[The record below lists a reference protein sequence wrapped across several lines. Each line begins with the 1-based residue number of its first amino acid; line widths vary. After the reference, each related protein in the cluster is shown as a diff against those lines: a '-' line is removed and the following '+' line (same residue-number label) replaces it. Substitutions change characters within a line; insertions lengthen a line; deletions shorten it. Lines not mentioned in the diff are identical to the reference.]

1 MNWKNLV
8 SLLVAIVMGLAAL
21 WIGRNIIL
29 GKQVV
34 TKEDGDFVS
43 VIVANKDLEP
53 GHLIAAEDV
62 STMKWPADAVT
73 KTVFTDNKAVIGRA
87 VLTPI
92 VKGQTMFDG
101 LLAAAGSEG
110 GLTALVPDGMR
121 AVAVEIT
128 ESSGV
133 GWMLVPGC
141 HVDVIASLRPGEN
154 ATEMAK
160 TIVENVKVTA
170 VGQRLAKDRGD
181 GSRGTGEMM
190 KTVTLIVTPKDAE
203 AIEVA
208 ASNGKLR
215 LVLRGAND
223 TKPTQSPGVRLAEL
237 TGGPVDSAPQPTTKP
252 AGGFLSMLAAL
263 AAMPTTQPTT
273 PADQEVYVRRAER
286 IIRGGSEGTVYYQ
299 RRAND
304 TEDGWNVTSVVEEK
318 NDSKGLFK

>member
-29 GKQVV
+29 GKQVIT
-34 TKEDGDFVS
+34 TKADGDFVA
-43 VIVANKDLEP
+43 VVVANKDLDP
-53 GHLIAAEDV
+53 GHLITAEDI

-73 KTVFTDNKAVIGRA
+73 KTVFTDNKAVVGRA

-92 VKGQTMFDG
+92 VKGQTMFEG

-121 AVAVEIT
+121 AVAIEIT

-141 HVDVIASLRPGEN
+141 RVDVIAALRQGEN
-154 ATEMAK
+154 NSEMAR

-170 VGQRLAKDRGD
+170 VGQRLAKDRSD
-181 GSRGTGEMM
+181 GSRSSGEVM

-203 AIEVA
+203 SIELA
-208 ASNGKLR
+208 NNTGKLR

-223 TKPTQSPGVRLAEL
+223 TKPTDSPGVRMAEL
-237 TGGPVDSAPQPTTKP
+237 TGGPPDNAGPTTKP
-252 AGGFLSMLAAL
+252 ASGFLSMLAAL
-263 AAMPTTQPTT
+263 ASMPTTQPTT
-273 PADQEVYVRRAER
+273 PAEQEVYVRRAER

-304 TEDGWNVTSVVEEK
+304 AADGWNVTSVVEEK
-318 NDSKGLFK
+318 SEPKGLFK

>member
-29 GKQVV
+29 GKQMAL
-34 TKEDGDFVS
+34 KPSDGELVQ

-62 STMKWPADAVT
+62 TVAKFPVDSVS
-73 KTVFTDNKAVIGRA
+73 KTAFTDNKAVIGRA
-87 VLTPI
+87 VLTPVI
-92 VKGQTMFDG
+92 KGQTMFDG
-101 LLAAAGSEG
+101 LLAAPGSEG

-141 HVDVIASLRPGEN
+141 RVDVIASLRQEAG
-154 ATEMAK
+154 EMAR
-160 TIVENVKVTA
+160 TIVENVKVQA
-170 VGQRLAKDRGD
+170 VGQRLAKERAD
-181 GSRGTGEMM
+181 GSRTGEIM

-203 AIEVA
+203 AIELA
-208 ASNGKLR
+208 GNSGKLR

-223 TKPTQSPGVRLAEL
+223 TRPTASPGVRLAEL
-237 TGGPVDSAPQPTTKP
+237 TGGPGGDLKEPTTKP
-252 AGGFLSMLAAL
+252 TGGFLSMLAAL
-263 AAMPTTQPTT
+263 AAMPTTQPTS
-273 PADQEVYVRRAER
+273 PAEQEVYVRRAER

-299 RRAND
+299 RRATD
-304 TEDGWNVTSVVEEK
+304 KEDGWNVTSVVEER
-318 NDSKGLFK
+318 NDTKGLFK